1 MRWLNGI
8 TDLMNVSLSKFQEI
22 MKDSEEQRSLAR
34 CSPCTSQFQI
44 YYKTTVIKTEQNW
57 GMERETNGAEKR
69 AQK

>member
-34 CSPCTSQFQI
+34 CSP
-44 YYKTTVIKTEQNW
+44 W
-57 GMERETNGAEKR
+57 GGKESSKI
-69 AQK
+69 

>member
-1 MRWLNGI
+1 MEI
-8 TDLMNVSLSKFQEI
+8 QETQNSQNHLG
-22 MKDSEEQRSLAR
+22 KEEQGWRTH
-34 CSPCTSQFQI
+34 TSQFQI